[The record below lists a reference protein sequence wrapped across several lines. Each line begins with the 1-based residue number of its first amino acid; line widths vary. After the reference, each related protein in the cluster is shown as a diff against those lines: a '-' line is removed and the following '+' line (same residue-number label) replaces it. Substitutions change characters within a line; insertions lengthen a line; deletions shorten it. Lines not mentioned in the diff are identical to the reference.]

1 MATKAPARADILRML
16 FGLLYRSRTL
26 YWLASTI
33 PFAGQWRVWQRLVI
47 PRILGRD
54 VLEIGCGIGTLL
66 TDMVKAGYRCAAVDR
81 SPQMVAATRDRLRSK
96 GVSAFTP
103 VLEASAQK
111 LPFAAAS
118 FDTVVSTFPTEYV
131 QDPAT
136 LREVGRVLRPGGRY
150 IVVLSASFLRNARLL
165 TPLAWVQD
173 AVYGRNATP
182 NEKAC
187 MISNTLVT
195 AIPFEAGGL
204 NGKVECVRG
213 PFWEAYLLL
222 GEKPR
227 EAITPLPALEPR

>member
-1 MATKAPARADILRML
+1 MATKSPARADILRML

-81 SPQMVAATRDRLRSK
+81 SPQMVAATRDHLRSK
-96 GVSAFTP
+96 GGAAFTP

-150 IVVLSASFLRNARLL
+150 VVVLSARFLRNARFM
-165 TPLAWVQD
+165 TPLAWIQD
-173 AVYGRNATP
+173 LVYGRDATP
-182 NEKAC
+182 EEKSCVVA
-187 MISNTLVT
+187 NTLVT

-204 NGKVECVRG
+204 SAKTECVSG
-213 PFWEAYLLL
+213 PFWEAYLVI

-227 EAITPLPALEPR
+227 AAITPLPALEPR

>member
-1 MATKAPARADILRML
+1 MASRAPARADILRML

-66 TDMVKAGYRCAAVDR
+66 TDLVKAGYRCAAVDR
-81 SPQMVAATRDRLRSK
+81 SPQMVAATRDWLRSK
-96 GVSAFTP
+96 GISVFTP

-150 IVVLSASFLRNARLL
+150 IIVLSASLLRESPLL
-165 TPLAWVQD
+165 TPLVWIQD
-173 AVYGRNATP
+173 LAYGRDAAAT
-182 NEKAC
+182 EKSCVA
-187 MISNTLVT
+187 SNTLVT

-204 NGKVECVRG
+204 SAKAECVRG
-213 PFWEAYLLL
+213 RFWEAYLLMAV
-222 GEKPR
+222 KPR
-227 EAITPLPALEPR
+227 PTITPLPALEPR